1 MRTHLLAR
9 LRKHPR
15 ESLFYV
21 LPLALALLVFTGVVY
36 PRYRAV
42 RLAEELLHQRQV
54 QVSRYERNLQEMRSA
69 LKKPR
74 VAPGELEQKVFQGS
88 DPYVL
93 VASLRERL
101 EKVPGVN
108 IRSFRIIKRQKIA
121 PLLERVEVS
130 FVLQTDIK
138 GLAEALWQLEE
149 EPRAVRLKRVSI
161 FFRRSRQK
169 EILNVTL
176 NLEGLFWLKKS

>member
-1 MRTHLLAR
+1 
-9 LRKHPR
+9 
-15 ESLFYV
+15 
-21 LPLALALLVFTGVVY
+21 
-36 PRYRAV
+36 
-42 RLAEELLHQRQV
+42 
-54 QVSRYERNLQEMRSA
+54 
-69 LKKPR
+69 
-74 VAPGELEQKVFQGS
+74 
-88 DPYVL
+88 
-93 VASLRERL
+93 LRERL